1 MKKLKVNFFYHASE
15 TTGSHPLRNLSQFIL
30 TLLKKKDKKIELK
43 EDVDSR
49 SISIINILYQVVF
62 CFLCDHRV
70 VMFMYPEFVTGF
82 YTFYTLFLS
91 FQNYYMEKLCFPMLT
106 LL

>member
-1 MKKLKVNFFYHASE
+1 MKKLKVNFFYH
-15 TTGSHPLRNLSQFIL
+15 GLSPIEEFKPIYTDL
-30 TLLKKKDKKIELK
+30 VEKKDKKIELK

-70 VMFMYPEFVTGF
+70 VLFMYPEFVTGF

-91 FQNYYMEKLCFPMLT
+91 FQNYFMEKLCFPMLT